1 MNPIHI
7 ASNLFIVAGFLLLS
21 AAWCVLYDA
30 QRAGTLAT
38 TGPYGYVRHPQYLG
52 FIAIMFGF
60 LLQWPTLITLI
71 MFPILVTVYIRLAH
85 REEAE
90 VRAEVGPAWD
100 EYAARTPGFI
110 PRLWRPS
117 GKLPGSPRSAHA
129 Q

>member
-1 MNPIHI
+1 LNPIHI

-21 AAWCVLYDA
+21 AAWRVLYNA

-60 LLQWPTLITLI
+60 LVQWPTLITLV
-71 MFPILVTVYIRLAH
+71 MFPILVTVYVQLAK

-90 VRAEVGPAWD
+90 VRAEIGRAWD
-100 EYAARTPGFI
+100 EYAATTPGFI
-110 PRLWRPS
+110 PRFWRPS
-117 GKLPGSPRSAHA
+117 GKLPGSPHSAHT
-129 Q
+129 